1 METIDSHDLLV
12 IGGGPAGLSAA
23 LESSKHGVK
32 AAIIEERITLGGQ
45 IFKRLGVAL
54 KIRLLHPLARIMQE
68 GQN

>member
-32 AAIIEERITLGGQ
+32 TAIIEDLYVEAIDNPSD
-45 IFKRLGVAL
+45 FEVF
-54 KIRLLHPLARIMQE
+54 
-68 GQN
+68 